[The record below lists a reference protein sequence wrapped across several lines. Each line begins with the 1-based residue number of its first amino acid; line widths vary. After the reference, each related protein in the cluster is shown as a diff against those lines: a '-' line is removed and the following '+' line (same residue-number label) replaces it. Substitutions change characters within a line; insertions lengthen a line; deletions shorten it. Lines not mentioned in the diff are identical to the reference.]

1 MKKLTKEWIEKAEGD
16 YKVSINEQNAEE
28 SVYDAICFHAHQCI
42 EKYMKAIL
50 VEKGESFEKIHDL
63 ELLLK
68 QCKQF
73 IPELEKEKEALIW
86 LTQFSVRVR
95 YPGFC
100 ASGKDAKRAVR
111 IMKRIRKTLRKRF
124 GLGGK

>member
-16 YKVSINEQNAEE
+16 YKVSMNEQSAEE
-28 SVYDAICFHAHQCI
+28 AVYDAVCFHAHQCI

-50 VEKGESFEKIHDL
+50 VEKGKSFEKIHDL

-73 IPELEKEKEALIW
+73 IPELEKERDVLIW

-95 YPGFC
+95 YPGFG
-100 ASGKDAKRAVR
+100 ASGIDAKRAVR
-111 IMKRIRKTLRKRF
+111 IMKRIRNMLRKNF
-124 GLGGK
+124 GLEGK